1 MDWQI
6 SIKYKET
13 RHTLQ
18 AEKMY
23 ESLQIMRIKVHGR
36 NSAIVLQND
45 YPAIVAAGSKKK
57 IKWKIIDTGDLD
69 IQSVEDARLVSN
81 IMDELEYQLKGKGKI
96 WEGQI
101 NHLRSKQ

>member
-18 AEKMY
+18 AEKIY
-23 ESLQIMRIKVHGR
+23 ESSQIMRIKVHGR
-36 NSAIVLQND
+36 KSAIVLQND
-45 YPAIVAAGSKKK
+45 YPSLLAVSSKKK
-57 IKWKIIDTGDLD
+57 VKWKIIDTGDLE
-69 IQSVEDARLVSN
+69 IQKVEDARLISN